1 MTKQGNRDSTNDN
14 EQRTLEKLEQRAL
27 EKLADDLGG
36 EQILKQLVAEHE
48 KDGAAAIDELIDK
61 KPGDFL
67 AAIVFLAARD
77 PRWKRRVQE
86 TLLEYV
92 REFGLPKLPH

>member
-1 MTKQGNRDSTNDN
+1 MTKQGKRAAAN
-14 EQRTLEKLEQRAL
+14 EQRVFEKLEQRAI
-27 EKLADDLGG
+27 EKLAADLGG

-48 KDGAAAIDELIDK
+48 KDGAAAIDDLIDE

-77 PRWKRRVQE
+77 ARWARRVRE

-92 REFGLPKLPH
+92 REFGLPRLPH